1 MELLDCKDFDTGPP
15 LPCHHRF
22 GGGVPVSFNEFM
34 QRQAI
39 DLRTGGRYSLANRRD
54 MQGNRREFACR
65 TTRIS
70 PFQMLVAAPVLG
82 PQGERVISFF
92 GELGKLDGWITDV
105 VEGGFLVDLAVTR
118 KAREGLATKLS
129 WLEKKQR
136 DAVVDLRKQQ
146 RLVPENPHTNLIFA
160 DGTTVSCFVIDVS
173 PSGAA
178 ISADVEPEIGTRLA
192 VGRAVGHVV
201 RRFNEGFAI
210 QFDRVYEMDY
220 LEQTIRPPQ
229 DLPTYLSQRPQDLP
243 TYLSLPPT
251 ASFPSNANGA
261 SVSGLTGCAALLPEE
276 NIYLID

>member
-1 MELLDCKDFDTGPP
+1 L
-15 LPCHHRF
+15 
-22 GGGVPVSFNEFM
+22 SFNEFM
-34 QRQAI
+34 QRRAVE
-39 DLRTGGRYSLANRRD
+39 LRTGGRYSLSNRRD

-105 VEGGFLVDLAVTR
+105 VEGGFLVDIAVTR
-118 KAREGLATKLS
+118 KMREGLATKLS

-160 DGTTVSCFVIDVS
+160 DGTTLSCFVIDVS
-173 PSGAA
+173 PSGVAV
-178 ISADVEPEIGTRLA
+178 SADVEPEIGTRLS

-201 RRFNEGFAI
+201 RRFNEGFAV
-210 QFDRVYEMDY
+210 QFDRVHEMDY
-220 LEQTIRPPQ
+220 LEQMIRPPT
-229 DLPTYLSQRPQDLP
+229 DLPSYLTR
-243 TYLSLPPT
+243 PPT
-251 ASFPSNANGA
+251 SPLPSAANDRA
-261 SVSGLTGCAALLPEE
+261 PASGLTGCVASLPEE
-276 NIYLID
+276 NVWLID

>member
-1 MELLDCKDFDTGPP
+1 L
-15 LPCHHRF
+15 
-22 GGGVPVSFNEFM
+22 SFNEFM

-39 DLRTGGRYSLANRRD
+39 DLRTGGRYSLSNRRD

-92 GELGKLDGWITDV
+92 GELGKLDGWISDV

-136 DAVVDLRKQQ
+136 DAVVDLRKQH

-160 DGTTVSCFVIDVS
+160 DGTTLGCFVIDVS

-178 ISADVEPEIGTRLA
+178 ISADVDPEIGTRLA

-220 LEQTIRPPQ
+220 LEQTIRPPE
-229 DLPTYLSQRPQDLP
+229 DLPTYLSRRPQDLP
-243 TYLSLPPT
+243 TYLSRPPT
-251 ASFPSNANGA
+251 AAFPPNANGA
-261 SVSGLTGCAALLPEE
+261 TSNPELPKMRFFIRYCDSELRE
-276 NIYLID
+276 SPRSKRR